1 MAGSYPDH
9 PSWRMAW
16 DRDGSVCLKIPPFT
30 GGGVI
35 DLTLTQMQALN
46 DEATTAGPQFGG
58 RLSADNPWEWCV
70 IIFPELRDID
80 AFFVQHTSS
89 FSVTNLMVSD
99 DTTNGVDGTWV
110 MVNEAAFGYTGLV
123 KPEYRTLISSST
135 ILDIKGLKFRAGFG
149 GLSSVGNIQSIHLY
163 GEPSP
168 GANPDRLEIWHPTL
182 DERVPPAWF
191 DWGDVPRGSSAD
203 IAFRVKNISPS
214 LTAHEIRV
222 FMDVL
227 TDAVPS
233 VPAQHLISQ
242 GGSYLAQQNIGT
254 LAPGGI
260 SAPLTA
266 RRITPSNAVLSL
278 WDFRILADTLD
289 WEA

>member
-16 DRDGSVCLKIPPFT
+16 DRDGSACLLIPPST
-30 GGGVI
+30 GLPQ
-35 DLTLTQMQALN
+35 DLSAAEMQALN
-46 DEATTAGPQFGG
+46 DEGPTAARQFGWRQG
-58 RLSADNPWEWCV
+58 VWDWCV
-70 IIFPELRDID
+70 IIFPELRDLD
-80 AFFVQHTSS
+80 GFFVQHTGSYA
-89 FSVTNLMVSD
+89 VQNMMVSS

-110 MVNEAAFGYTGLV
+110 VVNEAPFGYNGLV
-123 KPEYRTLISSST
+123 KPNYRTLISSST
-135 ILDIKGLKFRAGFG
+135 VLDIKGLKFQAGFG

-191 DWGDVPRGSSAD
+191 DWGDAPRGSSAD
-203 IAFRVKNISPS
+203 IAFRVKNLSPS
-214 LTAHEIRV
+214 LTAHSIRV

-254 LAPGGI
+254 LTPGAI

-278 WDFRILADTLD
+278 WDFRILADTVD
-289 WEA
+289 WED